1 MKNRLLADIQ
11 RIRLSLTSRMST
23 DFVVM
28 QGALNQIQ
36 DIELR
41 VLELKEPFSIH
52 DFRNILY
59 IIKNKLIATREEP
72 GSVYA
77 RDLADRV
84 QITDVMLGKVQDI
97 INETGEVS
105 EIKKILTPEDELK
118 FRNFIVFEG

>member
-59 IIKNKLIATREEP
+59 IIKNKHLATREEP

-77 RDLADRV
+77 RDLAGRV

-105 EIKKILTPEDELK
+105 ESKKILAPADELK

>member
-59 IIKNKLIATREEP
+59 IIKNKHLATREEP

-77 RDLADRV
+77 RDLAGRV

-105 EIKKILTPEDELK
+105 ESKKILAPEDELK

>member
-11 RIRLSLTSRMST
+11 SIRRSISSRMGVDKVT
-23 DFVVM
+23 L
-28 QGALNQIQ
+28 QGAFNQLTL
-36 DIELR
+36 IEIR

-59 IIKNKLIATREEP
+59 IIKNKHLATREEP

-77 RDLADRV
+77 RDLAGRV

-105 EIKKILTPEDELK
+105 ESKKILTPEDELK

>member
-11 RIRLSLTSRMST
+11 SIRRSISSRMGVDKVT
-23 DFVVM
+23 L
-28 QGALNQIQ
+28 QGAFNQLTI
-36 DIELR
+36 IEIRFLD
-41 VLELKEPFSIH
+41 LKDPFSIYN
-52 DFRNILY
+52 FRDILY

-77 RDLADRV
+77 RDLAGRV

-105 EIKKILTPEDELK
+105 ESKKILAPADELK